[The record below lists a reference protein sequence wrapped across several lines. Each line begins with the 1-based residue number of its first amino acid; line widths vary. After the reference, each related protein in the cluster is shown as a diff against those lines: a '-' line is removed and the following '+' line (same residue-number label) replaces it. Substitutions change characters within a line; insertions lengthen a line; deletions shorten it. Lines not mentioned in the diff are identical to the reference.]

1 MWAARLLTTIHH
13 LGHLVQ
19 IGIDL
24 VRQLIENDPTPC
36 GIPATDEPI
45 AADRDLLL
53 DVVDDAPPVEAAMQ
67 AD

>member
-1 MWAARLLTTIHH
+1 MWTARLLTTIYH
-13 LGHLVQ
+13 LGYLVQ

-36 GIPATDEPI
+36 GISVTDKPI
-45 AADRDLLL
+45 VADRDLPL
-53 DVVDDAPPVEAAMQ
+53 DVVDNAPPVEAAMQ